1 MDRFGANDIATL
13 AGVRRK
19 SLRRPMDNVRI
30 EDVARRLFEGLPE
43 AARTMRRDIE
53 SNFRAVLQSSLGKLD
68 LTTREEFEVQTKVLE
83 RTRARIGELE
93 LRIVALEKRLTELE
107 EAIPPI
113 SD

>member
-1 MDRFGANDIATL
+1 
-13 AGVRRK
+13 
-19 SLRRPMDNVRI
+19 MDNFRI
-30 EDVARRLFEGLPE
+30 DDIARRLFEGLPE

-68 LTTREEFEVQTKVLE
+68 LTTREQFEVQSKLLE
-83 RTRARIGELE
+83 RTRTRVEQLE
-93 LRIVALEKRLTELE
+93 LRIGALEKRIVELE